1 MSQQN
6 YRCDITVNV
15 SAEDAFGAITNHI
28 SKWWGKNF
36 EGNSRI
42 PGDIF
47 TVHFGKT
54 FGTFKITEVVP
65 DKKIVWLTIDCYL
78 EVFKDKQ
85 QWKSTTIVWE
95 ISSNINSTHVTM
107 THVGLVPGIECY
119 EDCEKGWDFY
129 IKESLFKFLT
139 EGKGLPG
146 IGIRATISNLDRKYE
161 GILFSKGDPLPDLP
175 DGYLLIDVKEV
186 IGEHVI
192 SAYAVN
198 KLDKENFIAQN
209 IRGEYYMIVENKPL
223 FEKIHPCDDL
233 KEIIIQ

>member
-1 MSQQN
+1 
-6 YRCDITVNV
+6 
-15 SAEDAFGAITNHI
+15 
-28 SKWWGKNF
+28 
-36 EGNSRI
+36 
-42 PGDIF
+42 
-47 TVHFGKT
+47 
-54 FGTFKITEVVP
+54 
-65 DKKIVWLTIDCYL
+65 
-78 EVFKDKQ
+78 
-85 QWKSTTIVWE
+85 
-95 ISSNINSTHVTM
+95 M